1 MVASIQDSQV
11 PCREL
16 FKALSDET
24 RWLLVRE
31 LLRKPLTVGA
41 LAELLSVTHYNI
53 SKHLKVLRECGLV
66 VMRREGRHAIA
77 CVNPAVAPRARTES
91 GALVIELG
99 CCEVRF

>member
-1 MVASIQDSQV
+1 MVARIQDSQI

-31 LLRKPLTVGA
+31 LLRKPGTVGA
-41 LAELLSVTHYNI
+41 LADVLSISHYNI

-66 VMRREGRHAIA
+66 VMRREGRHVIA
-77 CVNPAVAPRARTES
+77 CVNPAVASGSRAES
-91 GALVIELG
+91 GELVIELG